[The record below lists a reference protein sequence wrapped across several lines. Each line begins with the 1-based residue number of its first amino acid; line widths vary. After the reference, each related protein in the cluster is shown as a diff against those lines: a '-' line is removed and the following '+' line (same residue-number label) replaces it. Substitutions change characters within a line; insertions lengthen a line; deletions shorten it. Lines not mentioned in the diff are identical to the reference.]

1 MIRWV
6 EPEPDR
12 LHPQEQALLSLC
24 DRMTVL
30 EQALTAE
37 IEAHAQTRKELSRVQ
52 ATAKEG
58 LASLRGQFV
67 RVSQQL
73 ATLKAERDT

>member
-1 MIRWV
+1 MRRWI
-6 EPEPDR
+6 EPTADR

-30 EQALTAE
+30 EQVLTAE
-37 IEAHAQTRKELSRVQ
+37 IEAHARTRRELSRVE
-52 ATAKEG
+52 ATAKEA
-58 LASLRGQFV
+58 LSSLRGQFV

-73 ATLKAERDT
+73 AAVKAERDT